1 MRCPDIVSLFQA
13 RRDLERELA
22 QYQNRTGD
30 PEVEKKLKRQIHKY
44 KALLQVRCVCVHV
57 EVKRLVKFCLCVQ
70 SANEELERLRDSS
83 KTSALVRSLRNQLD
97 EQQTSAQAS
106 VKSLKRVQ
114 EELDENVVQV
124 DELTRAKIEV
134 RR

>member
-1 MRCPDIVSLFQA
+1 M
-13 RRDLERELA
+13 
-22 QYQNRTGD
+22 
-30 PEVEKKLKRQIHKY
+30 
-44 KALLQVRCVCVHV
+44 
-57 EVKRLVKFCLCVQ
+57 Q
-70 SANEELERLRDSS
+70 SNNEELERLRDSS

-114 EELDENVVQV
+114 DELDESVVQI

-134 RR
+134 REAGIEEIHS